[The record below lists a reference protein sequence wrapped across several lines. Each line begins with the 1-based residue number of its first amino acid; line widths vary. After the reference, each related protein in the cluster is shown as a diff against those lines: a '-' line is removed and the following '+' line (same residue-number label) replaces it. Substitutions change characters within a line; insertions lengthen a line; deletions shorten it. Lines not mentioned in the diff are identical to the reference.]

1 MVKALPDLDISSLN
15 VLIIED
21 NKYMQLILTEILR
34 AFRVRNIR
42 TAVDG
47 ADALDELKTF
57 AADIVLCD
65 WEMMPITGIEFTSM
79 VRTMSDVANPYVSI
93 ILITGHTEA
102 EKVRY
107 ARDQGVTEFLAK
119 PVSAAKLYERI
130 CSVIMNPR
138 QFIKTKKYNGPDRRR
153 GSKLVTEAR
162 RRSNDTPAEDDSE
175 QLSA

>member
-1 MVKALPDLDISSLN
+1 MNRCLPDLDISSLN

-42 TAVDG
+42 TATDG
-47 ADALDELKTF
+47 AEALDELKTF

-119 PVSAAKLYERI
+119 PVSAAMLYERI
-130 CSVIMNPR
+130 CSVILNPR
-138 QFIKTKKYNGPDRRR
+138 QFIKTKKYKGPDRRR
-153 GSKLVTEAR
+153 GSKFISEAR
-162 RRSNDTPAEDDSE
+162 RRSGDEPLPEEDE
-175 QLSA
+175 QMSA